1 MTVVDA
7 LLALLLVPFA
17 WNGWRR
23 GLCREGFD
31 LVGILGGLIVA
42 AATAPAGTLWLIAR
56 GMPKL
61 AAFPIA
67 LSVALVATMVVARVV
82 GVLVA
87 RGVHAIRLGQLDRSA
102 GVLFGAVKGA
112 ACLGLVLILL
122 DRLAPT
128 PGVQM
133 ALQESVLGPQLMRVA
148 LGALEF
154 GAGGGI

>member
-1 MTVVDA
+1 
-7 LLALLLVPFA
+7 
-17 WNGWRR
+17 
-23 GLCREGFD
+23 
-31 LVGILGGLIVA
+31 
-42 AATAPAGTLWLIAR
+42 
-56 GMPKL
+56 
-61 AAFPIA
+61 
-67 LSVALVATMVVARVV
+67 
-82 GVLVA
+82 
-87 RGVHAIRLGQLDRSA
+87 
-102 GVLFGAVKGA
+102 VKGA